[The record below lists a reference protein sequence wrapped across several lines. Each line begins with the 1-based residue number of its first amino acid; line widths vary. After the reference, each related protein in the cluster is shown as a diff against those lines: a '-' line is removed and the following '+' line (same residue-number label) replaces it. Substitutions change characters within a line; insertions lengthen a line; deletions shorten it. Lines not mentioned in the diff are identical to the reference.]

1 MTPHAVLDRRRRE
14 REQRIDVARKYGE
27 ALSRRVPVR
36 RVIVFGSVARGDF
49 NAWSDIDVLVLAEEL
64 PAGGRDR
71 LALLHDPAFLG
82 VQPVGW
88 TPDEFDAESSPA
100 TRWRSRPT
108 TSGWSCSGPGRP
120 DPIAFI
126 RPALDGH
133 PQHAGWKAG
142 AGSIALPGR
151 A

>member
-36 RVIVFGSVARGDF
+36 HVIVFGSVARGDF

-88 TPDEFDAESSPA
+88 TPDEFDARVLAGDPMAIEA
-100 TRWRSRPT
+100 HHVGVVVFGTRPT
-108 TSGWSCSGPGRP
+108 
-120 DPIAFI
+120 
-126 RPALDGH
+126 
-133 PQHAGWKAG
+133 
-142 AGSIALPGR
+142 
-151 A
+151 